1 VEPIYLRTDSG
12 TRHWCLEGPGYPSMD
27 AIVDT
32 RTQRPE
38 AGEKLCEQCSTLER
52 DGRCSV

>member
-1 VEPIYLRTDSG
+1 
-12 TRHWCLEGPGYPSMD
+12 MD

-38 AGEKLCEQCSTLER
+38 AGEKLCEQCSALER